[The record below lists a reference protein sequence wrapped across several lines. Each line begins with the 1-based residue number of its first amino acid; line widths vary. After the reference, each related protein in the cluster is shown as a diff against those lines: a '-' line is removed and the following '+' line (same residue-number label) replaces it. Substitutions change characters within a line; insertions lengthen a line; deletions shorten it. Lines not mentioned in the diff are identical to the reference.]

1 MDICI
6 HFLHIYFASALT
18 ANGKDNK
25 GSQDTS
31 GGGGQGR
38 CSEDELG
45 MTI

>member
-25 GSQDTS
+25 GSQDTP
-31 GGGGQGR
+31 GGGGQAGTG
-38 CSEDELG
+38 EVL
-45 MTI
+45 